1 MAYGPGPAFPP
12 QPPVPEGFGAFGGG
26 VAGVNPA
33 WLASSADRER
43 AVGVLRAGFTE
54 GRLTQDELDNRV
66 ARAYTARTYGQLWEL
81 TSDLPAGALPH
92 PQFPHGQAV
101 MVAPEAAP
109 PSPWKAGRRADR
121 HRADHLHPGRADHR
135 GHHRAH
141 PERGLSGVP
150 AGQLDPVYPAHRDA
164 AERNPRVSGDRAR
177 RLSSSPGAPASST
190 PSPSTTG
197 WTNTASCSSPPRSAT
212 ASPCSPLR
220 PPRSSSV
227 CCPPRPAGRPSSRGT
242 NASPGDPDLLSP
254 GTRTPRP
261 ETRRN
266 FAGSQSGLS

>member
-54 GRLTQDELDNRV
+54 GRLTQDELDDRV

-109 PSPWKAGRRADR
+109 PSPWRAGRRADR

-177 RLSSSPGAPASST
+177 RLR
-190 PSPSTTG
+190 
-197 WTNTASCSSPPRSAT
+197 PRSVRQKIISAYGRL
-212 ASPCSPLR
+212 AGSREPRRR
-220 PPRSSSV
+220 P
-227 CCPPRPAGRPSSRGT
+227 PAGRRPGRWSSSASCLPSAAPAACACG
-242 NASPGDPDLLSP
+242 
-254 GTRTPRP
+254 
-261 ETRRN
+261 
-266 FAGSQSGLS
+266 